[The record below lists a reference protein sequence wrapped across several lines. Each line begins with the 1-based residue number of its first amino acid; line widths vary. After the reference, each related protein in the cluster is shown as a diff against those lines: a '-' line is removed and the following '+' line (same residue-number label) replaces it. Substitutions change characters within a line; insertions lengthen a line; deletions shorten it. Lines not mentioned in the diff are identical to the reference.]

1 MNNAFLII
9 LISLWR
15 ALVLLP
21 RWLQLILSSFIGLL
35 FYLIPIKRNKY
46 SKINID
52 LCFPNKTPEA
62 RKDIFKRNV
71 ISSGQIFFDTGIA
84 WFWNNKRIKRN
95 ISYEINGL
103 SKLLKDQA
111 SDKGILL
118 FFKHSL
124 HLELDSRILGMHAE
138 IYGVEREHNSKYFQS
153 IQRKGRLKSM
163 LDVVDRKNTIRFIK
177 WLKDGKTVLYAP
189 DQDYGM
195 KKSNEIKF
203 FNHPAATV
211 SAPFKIIQKTNCKTY
226 FLNSYFKKHKL
237 FIDIEEL
244 TFGDT
249 EEIGFSKNLNSYIE
263 AKIKLN
269 PHEYLWQHRRFKSTL
284 GKNKIYK

>member
-1 MNNAFLII
+1 MNHTLNTYIFH
-9 LISLWR
+9 
-15 ALVLLP
+15 
-21 RWLQLILSSFIGLL
+21 
-35 FYLIPIKRNKY
+35 IK
-46 SKINID
+46 
-52 LCFPNKTPEA
+52 
-62 RKDIFKRNV
+62 IFN
-71 ISSGQIFFDTGIA
+71 FFDTGIA

>member
-15 ALVLLP
+15 TLVLLP

-71 ISSGQIFFDTGIA
+71 ISSGQVFFDTGIA

-103 SKLLKDQA
+103 SNLLKDQA

-244 TFGDT
+244 TFSDT
-249 EEIGFSKNLNSYIE
+249 EEIGFSKNLNNYIE
-263 AKIKLN
+263 AKIKLY

>member
-71 ISSGQIFFDTGIA
+71 ISSGQVFFDTGIA

-138 IYGVEREHNSKYFQS
+138 IYGVEREHNSKYFQT

-203 FNHPAATV
+203 FSHPAATV

-244 TFGDT
+244 TFSDT

>member
-71 ISSGQIFFDTGIA
+71 ISSGQVFFDTGIA

-244 TFGDT
+244 TFNDT

>member
-9 LISLWR
+9 LISMWR
-15 ALVLLP
+15 VLVLLP
-21 RWLQLILSSFIGLL
+21 RSLQLILSSFIGLL
-35 FYLIPIKRNKY
+35 FYLIPMRRNKY

-71 ISSGQIFFDTGIA
+71 ISSGQVFFDTGIA

-103 SKLLKDQA
+103 SNLLKDQA

-244 TFGDT
+244 TFNDT

>member
-9 LISLWR
+9 LISTWR

-71 ISSGQIFFDTGIA
+71 ISSGQVFFDTGIA
-84 WFWNNKRIKRN
+84 WFWNNNRIKKN

-103 SKLLKDQA
+103 SKLLEDQA

-244 TFGDT
+244 TFSDT
-249 EEIGFSKNLNSYIE
+249 EEIGFSKNLNNYIE

>member
-71 ISSGQIFFDTGIA
+71 ISSGQVFFDTGIA
-84 WFWNNKRIKRN
+84 WFWNNKRIKKN

-244 TFGDT
+244 TFSDT
-249 EEIGFSKNLNSYIE
+249 EEIGFSKSLNNYIE

>member
-21 RWLQLILSSFIGLL
+21 RWLQLMLSSFIGLL

-71 ISSGQIFFDTGIA
+71 ISSGQVFFDTGIA

-103 SKLLKDQA
+103 SNLLKDQA

-153 IQRKGRLKSM
+153 IQRKGRLKST

-177 WLKDGKTVLYAP
+177 WLKEGKTVLYAP

-203 FNHPAATV
+203 LSLIH
-211 SAPFKIIQKTNCKTY
+211 I
-226 FLNSYFKKHKL
+226 
-237 FIDIEEL
+237 
-244 TFGDT
+244 
-249 EEIGFSKNLNSYIE
+249 
-263 AKIKLN
+263 
-269 PHEYLWQHRRFKSTL
+269 
-284 GKNKIYK
+284 

>member
-52 LCFPNKTPEA
+52 LCFPNKTPEE
-62 RKDIFKRNV
+62 RKNIFLRNV
-71 ISSGQIFFDTGIA
+71 ISSGQVFFDTGIA
-84 WFWNNKRIKRN
+84 WFWNNKRIKKN

-103 SKLLKDQA
+103 SRLLKDQA

-244 TFGDT
+244 TFNDT

>member
-71 ISSGQIFFDTGIA
+71 ISSGQVFFDTGIA
-84 WFWNNKRIKRN
+84 WFWNKKRIKKN

-244 TFGDT
+244 TFSDT
-249 EEIGFSKNLNSYIE
+249 EEIGFSKSLNNYIE

>member
-9 LISLWR
+9 LISTWR

-21 RWLQLILSSFIGLL
+21 RSLQLILSSSIGLL
-35 FYLIPIKRNKY
+35 FYLIPMKRNKY
-46 SKINID
+46 SKININ
-52 LCFPNKTPEA
+52 LCFPNKTSEA
-62 RKDIFKRNV
+62 RKNIFKRNV
-71 ISSGQIFFDTGIA
+71 ISSGQVFFDTGIA
-84 WFWNNKRIKRN
+84 WFWNNKRIKKN

-244 TFGDT
+244 TFNDT

>member
-9 LISLWR
+9 LISMWR
-15 ALVLLP
+15 VLVLLP
-21 RWLQLILSSFIGLL
+21 RSLQLILSSFIGLL
-35 FYLIPIKRNKY
+35 FYLIPMRRNKY

-71 ISSGQIFFDTGIA
+71 ISSGQVFFDTGIA

-244 TFGDT
+244 TFNDT

>member
-71 ISSGQIFFDTGIA
+71 ISSGQVFFDTGIA

-111 SDKGILL
+111 SNKGILL

-244 TFGDT
+244 TFNDT

>member
-9 LISLWR
+9 LISTWR

-71 ISSGQIFFDTGIA
+71 ISSGQVFFDTGIA
-84 WFWNNKRIKRN
+84 WFWNNNRIKKN

-103 SKLLKDQA
+103 SKLLEDQA

-244 TFGDT
+244 TFSDT
-249 EEIGFSKNLNSYIE
+249 EEIGFSKSLNNYIE

>member
-71 ISSGQIFFDTGIA
+71 ISSGQVFFDTGIA

-177 WLKDGKTVLYAP
+177 WLNDGKTVLYAP

>member
-9 LISLWR
+9 LISTWR

-21 RWLQLILSSFIGLL
+21 RSLQLILSSSIGLL
-35 FYLIPIKRNKY
+35 FYLIPMKRNKY

-52 LCFPNKTPEA
+52 LCFPNKTVGA
-62 RKDIFKRNV
+62 RKNIFKKNV
-71 ISSGQIFFDTGIA
+71 ISSGQVFFDTGIA
-84 WFWNNKRIKRN
+84 WFWNNKRIKKN

-111 SDKGILL
+111 SNKGILL

-138 IYGVEREHNSKYFQS
+138 IYGVEREHNSKYFQT

-163 LDVVDRKNTIRFIK
+163 LDVVDRKNTIRFVK

-203 FNHPAATV
+203 FSHPAATV

-244 TFGDT
+244 TFSDT
-249 EEIGFSKNLNSYIE
+249 EEIGFSKNLNNYIE

>member
-9 LISLWR
+9 LISTWR

-21 RWLQLILSSFIGLL
+21 RSLQLILSSSIGLL
-35 FYLIPIKRNKY
+35 FYLIPMKRNKY

-71 ISSGQIFFDTGIA
+71 ISSGQVFFDTGIA
-84 WFWNNKRIKRN
+84 WFWNNNRIKKN

-103 SKLLKDQA
+103 SKLLEDQA

-244 TFGDT
+244 TFNDT